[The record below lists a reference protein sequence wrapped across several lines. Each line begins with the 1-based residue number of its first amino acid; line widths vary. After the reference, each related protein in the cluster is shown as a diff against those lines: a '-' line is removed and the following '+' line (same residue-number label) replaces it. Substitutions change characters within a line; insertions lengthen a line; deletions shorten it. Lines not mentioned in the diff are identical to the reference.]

1 MNGITHQ
8 GMGQVCSTISEAKIV
23 NLESWQ
29 LYLKKLLAL
38 PTVTTVHTEKFE
50 RGLQLP

>member
-1 MNGITHQ
+1 MNGITHREWARC
-8 GMGQVCSTISEAKIV
+8 VVLSAK
-23 NLESWQ
+23 LRSLTWRADGFTW
-29 LYLKKLLAL
+29 KKLLAL